1 MGHFG
6 PPTLKKSEALCIVL
20 ICFTRQDSCPLQ
32 STNCYCS
39 FTDET
44 HDADGNTQAVSAE
57 AKSQAM
63 AVAAGAL
70 SPLLVAGA
78 GLGVWKLVSMKK
90 DMLRSDSMM
99 TNSSEPPDYI
109 SLRGMTQY

>member
-1 MGHFG
+1 
-6 PPTLKKSEALCIVL
+6 
-20 ICFTRQDSCPLQ
+20 
-32 STNCYCS
+32 
-39 FTDET
+39 
-44 HDADGNTQAVSAE
+44 
-57 AKSQAM
+57 M

-99 TNSSEPPDYI
+99 TNSSDPPDYI
-109 SLRGMTQY
+109 SLRGMTQREISNNVVWSTSKAQTSLRVREV